1 MFGYILLVF
10 LVSYFPI
17 VINQTPIVNI
27 QWVTIAA
34 FLQFGLYF
42 EILLTQMAVLFM
54 LVRLNLGKGDS
65 YRFPMNSLMFF
76 FISLCS
82 GLVYFAVGGNTSDMQ
97 FSSLIGPIII
107 YQISLFLFNEL
118 FLVVAQWYTGRK
130 RKLFGEDVVWDII
143 GSLVSLPLGLSL
155 YYLIQE
161 IGSGAFLLLGVPF
174 VCVSYLLTMYKSS
187 EDVNKILQKAADI
200 GHDLTE
206 RLRVEEVLSTF
217 ITRIVET
224 IPGAEAYIYDVK
236 QGEFLLLEFS
246 SDATRLPRAIQHENS
261 WEIFKQVSE
270 SKSPMLVKN
279 NEIKDHELK
288 KENWKN
294 LMVVPIIRSQ
304 KVEGILLLTTYKRS
318 GFKKYEVMI
327 ADILA
332 SYLGVAIQ
340 NARNYE
346 KTKRNSE
353 RCGLTGLYNFRFF
366 ENFIELEMALLKDGK
381 RQNLSLIL
389 LDIDHFKQINDTYG
403 HQAGNEI
410 LIDLSRRLQN
420 FIGKK
425 GTVAR
430 FGGEEFVVLLPDFEK
445 NEAVE
450 LAEQFRLSLESE
462 PFPVHDTMVAP
473 LNDRVYITASFGVS
487 SAFLDSD
494 DETALVRNA
503 DRALYVGAKQKG
515 RNKVASYSRG

>member
-1 MFGYILLVF
+1 MTKRKEWLIHILWLILFPTGLITLSYTYGPESWDLVVMFGYILLVF

-288 KENWKN
+288 KK
-294 LMVVPIIRSQ
+294 
-304 KVEGILLLTTYKRS
+304 
-318 GFKKYEVMI
+318 
-327 ADILA
+327 
-332 SYLGVAIQ
+332 
-340 NARNYE
+340 
-346 KTKRNSE
+346 
-353 RCGLTGLYNFRFF
+353 
-366 ENFIELEMALLKDGK
+366 
-381 RQNLSLIL
+381 
-389 LDIDHFKQINDTYG
+389 
-403 HQAGNEI
+403 
-410 LIDLSRRLQN
+410 
-420 FIGKK
+420 IGR
-425 GTVAR
+425 TSWW
-430 FGGEEFVVLLPDFEK
+430 FP
-445 NEAVE
+445 
-450 LAEQFRLSLESE
+450 SLE
-462 PFPVHDTMVAP
+462 VK
-473 LNDRVYITASFGVS
+473 R
-487 SAFLDSD
+487 
-494 DETALVRNA
+494 
-503 DRALYVGAKQKG
+503 
-515 RNKVASYSRG
+515 